1 MIPKVNDRDLAKPP
15 YFKSWR
21 SIYLIV
27 MLVFVVVVALLYIFT
42 SYFS

>member
-1 MIPKVNDRDLAKPP
+1 MIHKENDRDLAKPP

-21 SIYLIV
+21 SIYLTV
-27 MLVFVVVVALLYIFT
+27 MLVFVVVVALMYLFT